1 MFPAGGAAF
10 TIGKNENDLNLNAA
24 VLNELMMDGKLYFNG
39 KDVAKD
45 EKNIL
50 TSYPWKAYDENTAGN
65 IFLMRADK
73 DSVTSD
79 NKNPRLLMVDTL
91 TYAGGEYLKFVIDTL
106 AISKDDAAGL
116 KDHTTKYNRNNYA
129 PLTFKA
135 ARQIETAIF
144 NAKYSLYNDSIALA
158 VSAPGVANFPS
169 TVTDFTNI
177 YGYDAD
183 GDDNINVTGAALT
196 TQISRI
202 AGYDKA
208 AAETAVGVMKNLAT
222 AVKNWM
228 GEALSDA
235 SADNGYD
242 KEFAK
247 SKFKDGALNSTQ
259 GVVANTAETGVLA
272 VAEAWVA
279 DEGNKANPNYSDY
292 DSFVKA
298 AKQLQR
304 LAKQPANVD
313 PYKYYHADGYGYA
326 KSNAATASAVALKV
340 LGSSKVLTVA
350 KDVAG
355 ATPADEDLAAKGY
368 VAPLIQP
375 NKTTGG
381 DAEIEGTGKVYFLQM
396 DADAELP
403 TLRAG
408 VTASQYLVVD
418 PVTELAKKVD
428 AVDAADVYA
437 QWAFIP
443 SGAGSYQVVNRGS
456 GKMLYAGAVSKG
468 DEADTY
474 VIGGGTYK
482 LAGIDLSSA
491 DIYDETGTKYDYTGA
506 FYAGPADGVSQSFA
520 IAPASQFLTTLG
532 LQFNKDSVLV
542 LGDAATAPQWY
553 LKAGTPETYG
563 FSVSGSA
570 RSEEGDLPDL
580 HEGCRGHGLL
590 CISDKSFW
598 KGCIRYHEI

>member
-208 AAETAVGVMKNLAT
+208 AAETAVGVMKKL
-222 AVKNWM
+222 
-228 GEALSDA
+228 
-235 SADNGYD
+235 
-242 KEFAK
+242 
-247 SKFKDGALNSTQ
+247 
-259 GVVANTAETGVLA
+259 
-272 VAEAWVA
+272 
-279 DEGNKANPNYSDY
+279 
-292 DSFVKA
+292 
-298 AKQLQR
+298 
-304 LAKQPANVD
+304 
-313 PYKYYHADGYGYA
+313 GYGCE
-326 KSNAATASAVALKV
+326 KLD
-340 LGSSKVLTVA
+340 GR
-350 KDVAG
+350 G
-355 ATPADEDLAAKGY
+355 
-368 VAPLIQP
+368 
-375 NKTTGG
+375 
-381 DAEIEGTGKVYFLQM
+381 IE
-396 DADAELP
+396 
-403 TLRAG
+403 
-408 VTASQYLVVD
+408 
-418 PVTELAKKVD
+418 
-428 AVDAADVYA
+428 
-437 QWAFIP
+437 
-443 SGAGSYQVVNRGS
+443 
-456 GKMLYAGAVSKG
+456 
-468 DEADTY
+468 
-474 VIGGGTYK
+474 
-482 LAGIDLSSA
+482 
-491 DIYDETGTKYDYTGA
+491 
-506 FYAGPADGVSQSFA
+506 
-520 IAPASQFLTTLG
+520 
-532 LQFNKDSVLV
+532 
-542 LGDAATAPQWY
+542 
-553 LKAGTPETYG
+553 
-563 FSVSGSA
+563 
-570 RSEEGDLPDL
+570 
-580 HEGCRGHGLL
+580 
-590 CISDKSFW
+590 
-598 KGCIRYHEI
+598 